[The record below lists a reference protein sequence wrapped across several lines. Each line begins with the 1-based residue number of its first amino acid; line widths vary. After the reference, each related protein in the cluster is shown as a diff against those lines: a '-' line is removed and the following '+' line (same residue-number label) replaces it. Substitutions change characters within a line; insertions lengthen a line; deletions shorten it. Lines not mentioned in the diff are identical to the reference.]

1 MVEPT
6 GYTALD
12 MIGFTDK
19 GQYDPL
25 ENYVKNDIVHDAD
38 EKMWLC
44 KVDDTRGVT
53 PAEGV
58 SWTKYIAPPVAN
70 PETIGI
76 GYGTCSTAAS
86 TTAKE
91 VTLSGYNLKQNGYVS
106 VLFTYAV
113 PASATLNVNSKGA
126 KPIYYHGSA
135 ITADIIGAGDLA
147 TFVYDGTN
155 YNFVGVDNV
164 SSQIQALANNVN
176 ILQANGNWRTG
187 LRFKNLGTSFTQA
200 QADALAND
208 DFSEFWNGDY
218 WEIGGRKWLI
228 VDNSGI
234 ARRKG
239 VGDSNFDSPSL
250 IIMPE
255 HNLIDA
261 EAYLIDNADNSVH
274 GYLHCAYRTRTDGKG
289 TAACKSIIENAFGA
303 SHIAAHKELMSS
315 GRGANGATGWS
326 WGNADVELPSEVNI
340 YGHNVWAKSN
350 DGNGGGG
357 YNIGSIWGQFMLF
370 KLAPYMEID
379 RTKNYWLRD
388 IVNASYFAY
397 VSGSG
402 NPDSAPSSYA
412 GVGLRPYFILK

>member
-1 MVEPT
+1 MVELT

-53 PAEGV
+53 PAEGE

-155 YNFVGVDNV
+155 YNLVGVDNV
-164 SSQIQALANNVN
+164 SSQIQALTNKAYQTDDTAETAIADGDYFPYYDSSATGKRKTLWSN
-176 ILQANGNWRTG
+176 IIATLKNTFAKKSDLTSVTNQTGTTATTYIRRGLTFYLNGN
-187 LRFKNLGTSFTQA
+187 LVK
-200 QADALAND
+200 ALKD
-208 DFSEFWNGDY
+208 IS
-218 WEIGGRKWLI
+218 
-228 VDNSGI
+228 
-234 ARRKG
+234 
-239 VGDSNFDSPSL
+239 
-250 IIMPE
+250 
-255 HNLIDA
+255 
-261 EAYLIDNADNSVH
+261 
-274 GYLHCAYRTRTDGKG
+274 
-289 TAACKSIIENAFGA
+289 
-303 SHIAAHKELMSS
+303 
-315 GRGANGATGWS
+315 NGATFQNGTNYKVDNTYNNLNKVLLGS
-326 WGNADVELPSEVNI
+326 TVKFMSFVKDDTTIRINFYLDD
-340 YGHNVWAKSN
+340 SN
-350 DGNGGGG
+350 STYYSLYWTIFSSDNYMAIDYWDGSQW
-357 YNIGSIWGQFMLF
+357 IGVFRTNSI
-370 KLAPYMEID
+370 I
-379 RTKNYWLRD
+379 
-388 IVNASYFAY
+388 
-397 VSGSG
+397 
-402 NPDSAPSSYA
+402 
-412 GVGLRPYFILK
+412 

>member
-19 GQYDPL
+19 GTYDPL

-38 EKMWLC
+38 EKMWRC

-155 YNFVGVDNV
+155 YNLVGVDNV
-164 SSQIQALANNVN
+164 SSQIQALANQLED
-176 ILQANGNWRTG
+176 LQIAEYDSTDE
-187 LRFKNLGTSFTQA
+187 S
-200 QADALAND
+200 
-208 DFSEFWNGDY
+208 
-218 WEIGGRKWLI
+218 I
-228 VDNSGI
+228 VFRSSDV
-234 ARRKG
+234 ATY
-239 VGDSNFDSPSL
+239 DSSD
-250 IIMPE
+250 E
-255 HNLIDA
+255 
-261 EAYLIDNADNSVH
+261 
-274 GYLHCAYRTRTDGKG
+274 
-289 TAACKSIIENAFGA
+289 SII
-303 SHIAAHKELMSS
+303 I
-315 GRGANGATGWS
+315 
-326 WGNADVELPSEVNI
+326 NI
-340 YGHNVWAKSN
+340 
-350 DGNGGGG
+350 
-357 YNIGSIWGQFMLF
+357 
-370 KLAPYMEID
+370 
-379 RTKNYWLRD
+379 
-388 IVNASYFAY
+388 
-397 VSGSG
+397 
-402 NPDSAPSSYA
+402 
-412 GVGLRPYFILK
+412 